1 MSNILTSEEF
11 KAKAELLMSQTK
23 ESVNIFSGFIKSSAV
38 YWLKDNI
45 NDSIEVTLVGR
56 FSASDLIKG
65 ASDLDVY
72 KICKE
77 QGWKVGILNNLHS
90 KVFIF
95 DSEHLMLGSANLTMR
110 GLSLEGYGNIEL
122 GTKLAPSRDDLERI
136 NNLQEDVIWIDDEL
150 YIAMKS
156 EINSFD
162 SENNKQDSFN
172 WSSDLINKLKPQDP
186 HLWVKDLFHTHPLH
200 FVESIED
207 WMSDLEDSYSKENQ
221 DFDSTD
227 FAHIKPLQDQEIMND
242 INLLRVSSTEIMGML
257 PGNIGPFRKNL
268 VHIEPEFWDEYEKGE
283 SILPNLFQQTKIFK
297 WLLNLLIEN
306 KDHTHKNF
314 GWVTSHLH
322 DALIDD
328 PAPSRGGVKFF
339 VDNLFKWIE
348 AFADDVIETTHYKR
362 TTSLELISTKEDS
375 SISDI

>member
-1 MSNILTSEEF
+1 
-11 KAKAELLMSQTK
+11 
-23 ESVNIFSGFIKSSAV
+23 
-38 YWLKDNI
+38 
-45 NDSIEVTLVGR
+45 
-56 FSASDLIKG
+56 
-65 ASDLDVY
+65 
-72 KICKE
+72 
-77 QGWKVGILNNLHS
+77 
-90 KVFIF
+90 
-95 DSEHLMLGSANLTMR
+95 
-110 GLSLEGYGNIEL
+110 
-122 GTKLAPSRDDLERI
+122 
-136 NNLQEDVIWIDDEL
+136 
-150 YIAMKS
+150 
-156 EINSFD
+156 
-162 SENNKQDSFN
+162 
-172 WSSDLINKLKPQDP
+172 
-186 HLWVKDLFHTHPLH
+186 
-200 FVESIED
+200 
-207 WMSDLEDSYSKENQ
+207 MSDLEDSYSKENQ